1 MSLNFTFNK
10 NDKYYKIIKAAIVN
24 HSNGNFK
31 LASKYYKI
39 YLKKKP
45 NDYKANFNLGSLLV
59 YLNDYEVRFSF

>member
-31 LASKYYKI
+31 LAQSITKYI
-39 YLKKKP
+39 
-45 NDYKANFNLGSLLV
+45 
-59 YLNDYEVRFSF
+59 

>member
-39 YLKKKP
+39 YLKK
-45 NDYKANFNLGSLLV
+45 NLMIIKQILTLDL
-59 YLNDYEVRFSF
+59 Y

>member
-31 LASKYYKI
+31 LASKYYKT
-39 YLKKKP
+39 YLKP
-45 NDYKANFNLGSLLV
+45 NDDNKF
-59 YLNDYEVRFSF
+59 